1 MYIGIVSLM
10 VYSIGILFFKPS
22 YFRFWECQFSLE
34 QVLFIIVTSVLYY
47 ISQESLSA
55 ALANLKAGAVAT
67 FIYLSVLITFL
78 GFKFFKL
85 VLYKKA
91 LLGKNRAEI
100 RMWLEESDDNMDML
114 RDTEIKREEIAGII
128 IIALGVLMLLLS
140 FKDDPEIK
148 IKGS

>member
-1 MYIGIVSLM
+1 M
-10 VYSIGILFFKPS
+10 
-22 YFRFWECQFSLE
+22 
-34 QVLFIIVTSVLYY
+34 
-47 ISQESLSA
+47 
-55 ALANLKAGAVAT
+55 AT

-114 RDTEIKREEIAGII
+114 RDTEIKREEIAGSI

-148 IKGS
+148 IKGPRSQQQ